1 MSIYVDGSAHPNPG
15 PGGFAVVELD
25 DNNRVKFCHQEQ
37 FKKTTNNEMELM
49 ACLFALCK
57 FGDPLTL
64 AIFEQP
70 TIIYCD
76 SAYAINTL
84 TNWKNNWKRNGWIKS
99 DKKIPENLTIIQ
111 KYDIIEEKGYK
122 IELRKI
128 EGHKGILGNELAD
141 ALATGRMTE
150 QEVMRKYG

>member
-25 DNNRVKFCHQEQ
+25 DDNRVKFCHQEQ
-37 FKKTTNNEMELM
+37 FEYTTNNEMELR
-49 ACLFALCK
+49 ACLYALIYYGHK
-57 FGDPLTL
+57 YHLLVP
-64 AIFEQP
+64 IV
-70 TIIYCD
+70 YCD

-99 DKKIPENLTIIQ
+99 DKKVPENLTIIQ
-111 KYDIIEEKGYK
+111 KYDTIEEKGYE

-128 EGHKGILGNELAD
+128 DGHKGILGNELAD